1 MIARLLPLM
10 LSLSKHARQIARA
23 ALFVLIATGLLHILQ
38 QCLAG
43 FVQCRALGCLPW
55 GQGS

>member
-1 MIARLLPLM
+1 MIALGPRELAKAGL
-10 LSLSKHARQIARA
+10 
-23 ALFVLIATGLLHILQ
+23 VTLIATGLFHIAQ

-55 GQGS
+55 

>member
-1 MIARLLPLM
+1 MIAIGPRELA
-10 LSLSKHARQIARA
+10 KAA
-23 ALFVLIATGLLHILQ
+23 ALTIIASGLLHVAQ

-55 GQGS
+55 